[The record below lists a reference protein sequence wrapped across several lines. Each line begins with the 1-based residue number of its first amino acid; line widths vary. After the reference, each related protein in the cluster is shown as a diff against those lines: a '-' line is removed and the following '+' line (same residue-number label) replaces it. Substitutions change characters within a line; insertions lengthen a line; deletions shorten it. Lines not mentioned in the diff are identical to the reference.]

1 MVQASLPHVSEGL
14 ARHIGSSYIKTCSFV
29 WDKMLTTDQTSELA
43 EMFRLLGEPNR
54 LGIVATCLEGP
65 LSVGEITARLALSQ
79 SLVSHHLRLLRA
91 ARLLKAGRRG
101 KQVFYSIP
109 DCHVREMLT
118 NMIEHLTEPHE
129 HDDELNTETGAI
141 S

>member
-1 MVQASLPHVSEGL
+1 
-14 ARHIGSSYIKTCSFV
+14 
-29 WDKMLTTDQTSELA
+29 MLNVDQTTELA
-43 EMFRLLGEPNR
+43 ELFRLLGEPNR
-54 LGIVATCLEGP
+54 LRIVTSCLGGP
-65 LSVGEITARLALSQ
+65 LSVGEITARLTLNQ

-118 NMIEHLTEPHE
+118 NMIEHLIEPHE
-129 HDDELNTETGAI
+129 QDDDLYVETGVTP
-141 S
+141 

>member
-1 MVQASLPHVSEGL
+1 
-14 ARHIGSSYIKTCSFV
+14 
-29 WDKMLTTDQTSELA
+29 MLT
-43 EMFRLLGEPNR
+43 RPPNR
-54 LGIVATCLEGP
+54 LAIVISCLDGP

-118 NMIEHLTEPHE
+118 NMIEHLIEPHAQ
-129 HDDELNTETGAI
+129 DDEINIETGVMP
-141 S
+141 

>member
-1 MVQASLPHVSEGL
+1 
-14 ARHIGSSYIKTCSFV
+14 
-29 WDKMLTTDQTSELA
+29 MLTADQTSELA

-54 LGIVATCLEGP
+54 LGIVASCLEGP
-65 LSVGEITARLALSQ
+65 LNVGEITERLTLSQ

-91 ARLLKAGRRG
+91 ARLLKAARRG
-101 KQVFYSIP
+101 KQVYYSIP

-129 HDDELNTETGAI
+129 HDEEIHTETGVTP
-141 S
+141 

>member
-1 MVQASLPHVSEGL
+1 
-14 ARHIGSSYIKTCSFV
+14 
-29 WDKMLTTDQTSELA
+29 MLTADQTSELA

-54 LGIVATCLEGP
+54 LGIVSSCLDGP
-65 LSVGEITARLALSQ
+65 LSVGEITGRLALSQ

-91 ARLLKAGRRG
+91 ARLLKAGKRG

-129 HDDELNTETGAI
+129 HDGDIPTDPGENT
-141 S
+141 

>member
-1 MVQASLPHVSEGL
+1 
-14 ARHIGSSYIKTCSFV
+14 
-29 WDKMLTTDQTSELA
+29 MLNSDQTTELSEL
-43 EMFRLLGEPNR
+43 FRLLGEPNR
-54 LGIVATCLEGP
+54 LAIVITCLDGP

-118 NMIEHLTEPHE
+118 NMIEHLIEPHE
-129 HDDELNTETGAI
+129 QDDEINTETGVTP
-141 S
+141 

>member
-1 MVQASLPHVSEGL
+1 
-14 ARHIGSSYIKTCSFV
+14 
-29 WDKMLTTDQTSELA
+29 MLTADQASELA

-54 LGIVATCLEGP
+54 LGIVASCLDGP
-65 LSVGEITARLALSQ
+65 LSVGEITGRLALSQ

-91 ARLLKAGRRG
+91 ARLLKAGKRG

-129 HDDELNTETGAI
+129 HDDEFTSEGE
-141 S
+141 SK

>member
-1 MVQASLPHVSEGL
+1 
-14 ARHIGSSYIKTCSFV
+14 
-29 WDKMLTTDQTSELA
+29 MLNADQTTELA
-43 EMFRLLGEPNR
+43 ELFRLLGEPNR
-54 LGIVATCLEGP
+54 LGIVASCLDGP
-65 LSVGEITARLALSQ
+65 LSVGDIGARLTLSQ

-129 HDDELNTETGAI
+129 QDDDISLETGVTP
-141 S
+141 

>member
-1 MVQASLPHVSEGL
+1 
-14 ARHIGSSYIKTCSFV
+14 
-29 WDKMLTTDQTSELA
+29 MLDADQTTELA
-43 EMFRLLGEPNR
+43 ELFRLLGEPNR
-54 LGIVATCLEGP
+54 LRIVTSCLDGP
-65 LSVGEITARLALSQ
+65 LSVGEITERLILSQ

-129 HDDELNTETGAI
+129 QDEDFNLTTGATP
-141 S
+141 